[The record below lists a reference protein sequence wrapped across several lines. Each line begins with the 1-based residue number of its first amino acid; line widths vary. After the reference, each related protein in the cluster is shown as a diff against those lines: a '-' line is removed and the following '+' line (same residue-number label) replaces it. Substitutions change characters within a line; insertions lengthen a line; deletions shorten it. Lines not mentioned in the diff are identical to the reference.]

1 MKRLFS
7 YYRGVEIYESFFF
20 LHYFFKKIILSRFF
34 FFFFFVQIRNFYL
47 IDRVV
52 EMIYFDS
59 KISHKEERLSS
70 FPFLS
75 NVSLNKLLNDLRDKS
90 LANSTSNSNKCRE
103 RQTRLGLHA
112 IFE

>member
-7 YYRGVEIYESFFF
+7 YYRGVEIYETFFF
-20 LHYFFKKIILSRFF
+20 YIIFSRKLSYRVS
-34 FFFFFVQIRNFYL
+34 FFFFVQIRNFYL

-52 EMIYFDS
+52 ETIYFDS

>member
-7 YYRGVEIYESFFF
+7 YYRGVEIYETFFF
-20 LHYFFKKIILSRFF
+20 YIIFSRKLSYRVS

-52 EMIYFDS
+52 ETIYFDS

>member
-20 LHYFFKKIILSRFF
+20 TLFFQENYLIAFL
-34 FFFFFVQIRNFYL
+34 FFFFVQIRNFYL

-52 EMIYFDS
+52 ETIYFDS